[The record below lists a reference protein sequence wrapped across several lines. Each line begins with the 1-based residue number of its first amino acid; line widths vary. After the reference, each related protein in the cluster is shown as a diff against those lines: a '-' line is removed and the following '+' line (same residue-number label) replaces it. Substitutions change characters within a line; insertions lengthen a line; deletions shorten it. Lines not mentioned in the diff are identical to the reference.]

1 MRALPHTVLAL
12 ALAMSLCA
20 PAAMA
25 QTEALRAEVAKPL
38 QAAQEAIKAGRG
50 ADALARVRE
59 AEAIASRS
67 PFEVFTTERMKGSA
81 AMLAGDAPTALQ
93 AFTAVVQA
101 GRLSGPDLM
110 WVLQALPG
118 LALRAQ
124 QPQAAVTWARRYF
137 AEGGTEAGVR
147 VALVQA
153 LHAGGDLA
161 GAARE
166 VLPLIESAEA
176 AGQTPP
182 EDQLKLLAF
191 AQLKGGDE
199 AGYARTLERLVAHH
213 PRPEYW
219 ADLLSRVSRRPGFAD
234 RLQVD
239 ALRLARRAGALEDAS
254 EYLDLAQLA
263 MQAGQPAEAVA
274 VVDEGYAKGLLGKG
288 PQAERHQRLK
298 TGAAKALA
306 DDRAALA
313 GGEASARQ
321 ARDGAPLF
329 ALGQALCAD
338 GQTERGLALV
348 AEALAKGVQKHP
360 DDARLRLGAA
370 LQAAGRRDAALAAW
384 QAITSND
391 GAADLARLWRL
402 LR

>member
-1 MRALPHTVLAL
+1 MHALPRALGAL
-12 ALAMSLCA
+12 ALWMSLAMST
-20 PAAMA
+20 AAA
-25 QTEALRAEVAKPL
+25 QTESLRPEVAKPL

-50 ADALARVRE
+50 ADALARVRD
-59 AEAIASRS
+59 AEAVSARS
-67 PFEVFTTERMKGSA
+67 PHEVFTTDRMKGSA
-81 AMLAGDAPTALQ
+81 AMLAGDAATALQ
-93 AFTAVVQA
+93 AFSAVVQA

-118 LALRAQ
+118 IALRAQ
-124 QPQAAVTWARRYF
+124 QPAAAVTWARRYLS
-137 AEGGTEAGVR
+137 EGGTETGVR

-153 LHAGGDLA
+153 LHASGDLA

-166 VLPLIESAEA
+166 VLPLIESAES

-213 PRPEYW
+213 PRPAYW

-263 MQAGQPAEAVA
+263 LQAGQPAEAVA

-298 TGAAKALA
+298 SAAAKALA

-313 GGEASARQ
+313 GSEASARQ
-321 ARDGAPLF
+321 ARDGGPLF

-338 GQTERGLALV
+338 GQTERGLALMT
-348 AEALAKGVQKHP
+348 EALTQGVQKHP

-370 LQAAGRRDAALAAW
+370 LQAAGQRDAARTRW
-384 QAITSND
+384 QGITSND